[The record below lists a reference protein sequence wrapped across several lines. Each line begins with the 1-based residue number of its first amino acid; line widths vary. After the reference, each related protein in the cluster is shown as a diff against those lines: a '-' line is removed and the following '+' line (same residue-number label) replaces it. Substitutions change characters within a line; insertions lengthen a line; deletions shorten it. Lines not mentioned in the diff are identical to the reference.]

1 MKKIF
6 LIIISLI
13 LVSGGLMSG
22 VVSAQMP
29 QLPNPGITP
38 ESPFYFLDRWGEGL
52 QDFFTFNLENK
63 AHLQTALIAERISEI
78 KVMLGREIVNKKA
91 IETGFER
98 ISGHQ
103 LRMRD
108 IIQRIDIPE
117 KQVFVV
123 NIVSVTDSFKD
134 ILGTI
139 LEENKGNIRGVIALE
154 KQRIEER
161 LNDPVFVATMEGNLR
176 HLAARVDE
184 EVGRPLSG
192 FDEFN
197 IITTEDIEGD
207 TYTATKQATAEELK
221 DLTALRTRI
230 LAGGIA
236 DRWESG
242 DVVLDD
248 DSLDITFEKIYN
260 SLNIEGETMFPY
272 VSVTISITLN
282 SPETGMTAINYDIDI
297 TLEGEFEY
305 LLDFLEK
312 QEEKLDDDYDVIATE
327 LEGFMNP
334 QAAAER
340 RIRETEKE
348 AREIEREKRE
358 AVLEAEE
365 EIKEIQERLEQAVE
379 EEERRE
385 IEKEVEEA
393 RQEHQERL
401 KEIERE
407 KRRAEEG
414 VRPGVVRCQTDVDCR
429 AIFCPMAI
437 GMDTPRC
444 DVETRE
450 CYCGPSDEYLEGEQ
464 M

>member
-13 LVSGGLMSG
+13 LVGGGLMSG

-29 QLPNPGITP
+29 QLPKLPSPGITP
-38 ESPFYFLDRWGEGL
+38 ESPFYFLDGWGEGL

-63 AHLQTALIAERISEI
+63 ARFQTALIAERISEI
-78 KVMLGREIVNKKA
+78 KVMLDREIVNKKA
-91 IETGFER
+91 VETGFER

-103 LRMRD
+103 LRMGD

-134 ILGTI
+134 ILDTI
-139 LEENKGNIRGVIALE
+139 LEENKGNIQGVIALE

-221 DLTALRTRI
+221 DMTTLRTRI

-248 DSLDITFEKIYN
+248 DSLDITFEKIYEE
-260 SLNIEGETMFPY
+260 LNIEGETMFPY

-312 QEEKLDDDYDVIATE
+312 QEEKLDDDYDVITKE
-327 LEGFMNP
+327 LEELMSP

-340 RIRETEKE
+340 AIREAEKE
-348 AREIEREKRE
+348 AAEVIQ
-358 AVLEAEE
+358 EAEE
-365 EIKEIQERLEQAVE
+365 ELRGIEEKLLQAVD
-379 EEERRE
+379 EEERKQL
-385 IEKEVEEA
+385 EKETEEV
-393 RQEHQERL
+393 RREHQERL
-401 KEIERE
+401 REIEEGRRKIEVPLPTPPNDMRNEERGRE
-407 KRRAEEG
+407 LREE
-414 VRPGVVRCQTDVDCR
+414 VRPG
-429 AIFCPMAI
+429 
-437 GMDTPRC
+437 
-444 DVETRE
+444 
-450 CYCGPSDEYLEGEQ
+450 DEYLEREQ